1 MEQLP
6 LPRATRDEPLH
17 LRIEADI
24 EARILSGAW
33 PPGTRIPNETELAG
47 LWGCARMTVNKA
59 LTRLAERG
67 LIDRRRRSGST
78 VRGPGSQS
86 AVLEIRDIRTEV
98 EATGRPYRYERLSR
112 SRRRATGA
120 DQSRLGLGADAS
132 VLALTCR
139 HMAGETPFCLEDRVI
154 NLAAVP
160 EAATQDFIAEAPGSW
175 LIGRVPWSAAEHVI
189 RSVGADAPTAGRLG
203 VATGAPCLVVERRT
217 TAGGAWLTH
226 VQLTYPGDR
235 HALVARF
242 APARSGP

>member
-47 LWGCARMTVNKA
+47 SWGCSRMTVNKA
-59 LTRLAERG
+59 LSRLAERG

-98 EATGRPYRYERLSR
+98 EATGRPYRYERLGR
-112 SRRRATGA
+112 TRRRATAA
-120 DQSRLGLGADAS
+120 DRARLGVADGAPVIA
-132 VLALTCR
+132 VLCR
-139 HMAGETPFCLEDRVI
+139 HFAGTEPFCVEDRLI
-154 NLAAVP
+154 NLASVP
-160 EAATQDFIAEAPGSW
+160 EAAAEDFAERAPGTW

-189 RSVGADAPTAGRLG
+189 RSVGADARTAELLAVPEG
-203 VATGAPCLVVERRT
+203 TPCLVVERRT
-217 TAGGAWLTH
+217 TSGDSWLTH
-226 VQLTYPGDR
+226 VRLAYRGDR

-242 APARSGP
+242 APSRTGA